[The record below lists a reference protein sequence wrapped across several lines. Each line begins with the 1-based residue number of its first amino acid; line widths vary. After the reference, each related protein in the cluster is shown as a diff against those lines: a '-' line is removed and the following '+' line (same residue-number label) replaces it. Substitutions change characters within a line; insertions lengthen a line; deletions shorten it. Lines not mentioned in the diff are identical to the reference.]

1 MWGLWTYQREKGNSG
16 LIVKA
21 GYINLGGS
29 RVAKWEKAGIVKL
42 SRSMKVILVAVWGLD
57 SKKWLIIDVENL
69 LDVIAG
75 KKQETDLLEPRGV

>member
-1 MWGLWTYQREKGNSG
+1 M
-16 LIVKA
+16 
-21 GYINLGGS
+21 
-29 RVAKWEKAGIVKL
+29 AKWEKAGIVKL

>member
-1 MWGLWTYQREKGNSG
+1 
-16 LIVKA
+16 
-21 GYINLGGS
+21 
-29 RVAKWEKAGIVKL
+29 VAKWEKAGIVKL